1 VWKQNNIYW
10 TNEVILC
17 ICIYIILCT
26 IKIAFASYFLLPFA
40 RRVEENLYFMK
51 QRQLALEM
59 KIKTIK
65 VSMCLY
71 LFNQLIICLCDFER
85 TNIRNSL
92 NWHHCYL
99 FPLLFLVQKQPN
111 PFASDPFIILNL
123 LQEDLNILQL
133 IKTK

>member
-71 LFNQLIICLCDFER
+71 LFNQLIIMPLWLWEDKYKKFSQLASLIVIYFLCF
-85 TNIRNSL
+85 
-92 NWHHCYL
+92 
-99 FPLLFLVQKQPN
+99 FFVQKQPN

-133 IKTK
+133 I